1 MNKIIKKFCKDND
14 IKPIKIEKRGKR
26 TIIYTEDNAYCLKV
40 RERLDNNDIYD
51 YLKSRSFNYYPKE
64 LSISNDDVIVRE
76 YISENKIPKE
86 QKILDLINLMSLLH
100 LKTTHYKEVDLDDYK
115 EIYENLKNNVVY
127 LTSYYNDLISIVES
141 SVIMSPKEY
150 LLARNISII
159 FRSLYFCEVNIERW
173 YNLVKE
179 KRKQRVVVLHNNLK
193 LSHILRNEKSYF
205 INWDKA
211 KIGIPIFDFY
221 KLYKAHYLDFDF
233 SELLKQYEHN
243 YPLQEEERLL
253 LFILISMPVKIEFND
268 SEFNCCKFI
277 SNHIDEL
284 IKASNLISPYQSKET
299 KKQ

>member
-1 MNKIIKKFCKDND
+1 MSTSLDD
-14 IKPIKIEKRGKR
+14 IFIDSLP
-26 TIIYTEDNAYCLKV
+26 
-40 RERLDNNDIYD
+40 
-51 YLKSRSFNYYPKE
+51 S
-64 LSISNDDVIVRE
+64 
-76 YISENKIPKE
+76 
-86 QKILDLINLMSLLH
+86 LDLHGETRDSARVLIKEFINDN
-100 LKTTHYKEVDLDDYK
+100 Y
-115 EIYENLKNNVVY
+115 
-127 LTSYYNDLISIVES
+127 
-141 SVIMSPKEY
+141 
-150 LLARNISII
+150 
-159 FRSLYFCEVNIERW
+159 
-173 YNLVKE
+173 
-179 KRKQRVVVLHNNLK
+179 
-193 LSHILRNEKSYF
+193 ILRNEKSYF

-268 SEFNCCKFI
+268 FEFKCCEFI

>member
-26 TIIYTEDNAYCLKV
+26 TIIYTEDNVYCLKV
-40 RERLDNNDIYD
+40 RERADNNDIYD
-51 YLKSRSFNYYPKE
+51 YLNSRSFYYYPKE
-64 LSISNDDVIVRE
+64 LDISNDDVVVRE
-76 YISENKIPKE
+76 YIKENKIPKE

-115 EIYENLKNNVVY
+115 EIYEDLKNNVIH
-127 LTSYYNDLISIVES
+127 LTSYYNDLITIVES

-159 FRSLYFCEVNIERW
+159 FKSLYFCEVNIERW

-205 INWDKA
+205 VNWDKA

-243 YPLQEEERLL
+243 YPLQEE
-253 LFILISMPVKIEFND
+253 
-268 SEFNCCKFI
+268 
-277 SNHIDEL
+277 
-284 IKASNLISPYQSKET
+284 
-299 KKQ
+299 